1 MGPARYQDVAVQIPS
16 FTSMQ
21 RANMRPSMLPKLI
34 VAQTPTATTIGEM
47 ADSPYSALSMHS
59 RNSSGTS
66 DNYSPLTQT
75 FSFHEHTRHPSS
87 SSSSLATTPPKYE
100 PSIES
105 LNNRISRT
113 TLHDLVEDPH
123 EREDAFD
130 LCDDVFDVNC
140 QCGLEQTHSNSD
152 PYYLSEAEM
161 DPRLCQSASALER
174 PSLDYSLADGPSE
187 FSSDNEAPLKL
198 PKIRSRQN
206 SGDSP
211 VTGLASRVG
220 SRLSSFSK
228 RRDRTPTS
236 PPTTAVHRLGT
247 KSAPVSRVPS
257 RAPSFRMPSAAKP
270 VLTPVDVEAE
280 PTPTPTPTNLTVEPS
295 NPLDIHIPREDEPF
309 DRKALASTP
318 LLPIPIQDPEQ
329 IEEDVIQS
337 PLQSPTVVDNTQL
350 ARLSMIGP
358 SLSSPVLPEMALVSP
373 ALSAHAST
381 SSLGNMHSNQV
392 MSSPDI
398 SSMHIV
404 SPQDKWASKLG
415 HANFSVFPEPY
426 LPELYNIHACRKL
439 FEDWESARRQFMHQ
453 AARTSEHYGPTSQV
467 YKYTEKKWA
476 EIDAQWKRNHELVV
490 AKTAANGET
499 PVFQPLAEPAPLT
512 DLPAL
517 DDPLKFPKLDGSDIV
532 GPMVKYAKIKQKSS
546 SKKSAFL
553 KFFNNVRTPG
563 NTLGRTP
570 TGLGL

>member
-1 MGPARYQDVAVQIPS
+1 
-16 FTSMQ
+16 MQ

-34 VAQTPTATTIGEM
+34 VAQTPTPVKIGDM
-47 ADSPYSALSMHS
+47 ADSPFSTMSMHS
-59 RNSSGTS
+59 RNSSTAS
-66 DNYSPLTQT
+66 ENYSPTTQSS
-75 FSFHEHTRHPSS
+75 SFHEHTRHSS
-87 SSSSLATTPPKYE
+87 SSTSSLANTPPKHE

-105 LNNRISRT
+105 LDNRVSRT

-123 EREDAFD
+123 EREDGFDLWDRAFD
-130 LCDDVFDVNC
+130 SKC
-140 QCGLEQTHSNSD
+140 QCGLEQTHSNHD
-152 PYYLSEAEM
+152 LYHMNEAEM

-187 FSSDNEAPLKL
+187 FNSDNENPLKVA
-198 PKIRSRQN
+198 KTRSRAN
-206 SGDSP
+206 SNESS

-236 PPTTAVHRLGT
+236 PPTMTVHRLST

-257 RAPSFRMPSAAKP
+257 RAPSFRMSSVASP
-270 VLTPVDVEAE
+270 VLTPLDVEAE
-280 PTPTPTPTNLTVEPS
+280 PTPTPTPATVTEEAS
-295 NPLDIHIPREDEPF
+295 NPLDIQLPQALEPI

-318 LLPIPIQDPEQ
+318 LLPVPIPEQ
-329 IEEDVIQS
+329 IDEDTIQS
-337 PLQSPTVVDNTQL
+337 PLQSPTVIDNAQI

-358 SLSSPVLPEMALVSP
+358 SLSSPILPEMAMVLPS
-373 ALSAHAST
+373 LSAHAST
-381 SSLGNMHSNQV
+381 TSLGAMHSSQV

-398 SSMHIV
+398 STMHIV
-404 SPQDKWASKLG
+404 SPQDKWANKLG

-426 LPELYNIHACRKL
+426 LPETYNIHACRKL

-517 DDPLKFPKLDGSDIV
+517 DDPLKFPKLEGSDIV

-553 KFFNNVRTPG
+553 KFFNSVRTPG
-563 NTLGRTP
+563 NALGRTP

>member
-1 MGPARYQDVAVQIPS
+1 
-16 FTSMQ
+16 MQ

-34 VAQTPTATTIGEM
+34 VAQTPTAATIGEM
-47 ADSPYSALSMHS
+47 TDSPYSTISMHS
-59 RNSSGTS
+59 RNSSGAS

-75 FSFHEHTRHPSS
+75 FSLHEHTRNSSS
-87 SSSSLATTPPKYE
+87 SSSSLGTTPPKYE

-123 EREDAFD
+123 EREDEFD
-130 LCDDVFDVNC
+130 LCDDAFEVNC
-140 QCGLEQTHSNSD
+140 HCGLEKSRSNTD
-152 PYYLSEAEM
+152 MYYLSEAEM
-161 DPRLCQSASALER
+161 DPRLYQSASALER

-187 FSSDNEAPLKL
+187 FSSDNEAPLKVF
-198 PKIRSRQN
+198 KSRSRQN

-211 VTGLASRVG
+211 VTGLASRMG
-220 SRLSSFSK
+220 SRLSSFSSK

-257 RAPSFRMPSAAKP
+257 RAPSFHMSSVAKP
-270 VLTPVDVEAE
+270 VLTPLDVEAE
-280 PTPTPTPTNLTVEPS
+280 TTPTPTPTEIAVETS
-295 NPLDIHIPREDEPF
+295 NPLDICAPRPDEPI

-318 LLPIPIQDPEQ
+318 LLPVPIQEPEQ
-329 IEEDVIQS
+329 SDEDVIQS
-337 PLQSPTVVDNTQL
+337 PLQCPTVVDNAQL

-358 SLSSPVLPEMALVSP
+358 SLSSPVLPEMSMVSP

-381 SSLGNMHSNQV
+381 TSLGVMHSSQV
-392 MSSPDI
+392 MSTPDI

-404 SPQDKWASKLG
+404 SPQDKWANKLG

-426 LPELYNIHACRKL
+426 LPATYNIHACRKL

-476 EIDAQWKRNHELVV
+476 EIDAEWKRNHELVV

-517 DDPLKFPKLDGSDIV
+517 DDPLKFPRLDGSDIV

-553 KFFNNVRTPG
+553 KFFNNVRTPS

-570 TGLGL
+570 TGLSV

>member
-1 MGPARYQDVAVQIPS
+1 
-16 FTSMQ
+16 
-21 RANMRPSMLPKLI
+21 MRPSSLPRLI
-34 VAQTPTATTIGEM
+34 VAQTTPSAVIGEM
-47 ADSPYSALSMHS
+47 ADSPYSTVSMHS

-130 LCDDVFDVNC
+130 LCADAFEAGC
-140 QCGLEQTHSNSD
+140 QCGLERTQSNND
-152 PYYLSEAEM
+152 MYYLSETEM
-161 DPRLCQSASALER
+161 SPRLCNSTSALER

-187 FSSDNEAPLKL
+187 FSSDNEAPLNISKT
-198 PKIRSRQN
+198 RQP
-206 SGDSP
+206 SADSP
-211 VTGLASRVG
+211 VSGLASRVG

-236 PPTTAVHRLGT
+236 PPASNRLST
-247 KSAPVSRVPS
+247 KSAPASRMPS
-257 RAPSFRMPSAAKP
+257 RAPSFRLSTVVTP
-270 VLTPVDVEAE
+270 VVSPVDVEAE
-280 PTPTPTPTNLTVEPS
+280 KTPVPTPDTCISEPS
-295 NPLDIHIPREDEPF
+295 NPLEIHMPRPDDPI

-318 LLPIPIQDPEQ
+318 LLPVPIHDPEQ
-329 IEEDVIQS
+329 SDDDVVQS
-337 PLQSPTVVDNTQL
+337 PLQSPTVADNGHMPH
-350 ARLSMIGP
+350 LSMIGP
-358 SLSSPVLPEMALVSP
+358 SMSSPILSEMALVSP
-373 ALSAHAST
+373 ALSAQASAT
-381 SSLGNMHSNQV
+381 SLGVMSSSQV
-392 MSSPDI
+392 MSTPDI
-398 SSMHIV
+398 PSMSIN
-404 SPQDKWASKLG
+404 SPQDKWAKKLG

-426 LPELYNIHACRKL
+426 LPETYDMRACRKL
-439 FEDWESARRQFMHQ
+439 YEDWESARRQFMHQ

-467 YKYTEKKWA
+467 YKYTERKWA

-499 PVFQPLAEPAPLT
+499 PIFQPLAEPSPVT
-512 DLPAL
+512 KLPAL
-517 DDPLKFPKLDGSDIV
+517 DDSSKFPRLEGSDIV
-532 GPMVKYAKIKQKSS
+532 GPMVKYAKITSKPS

-553 KFFNNVRTPG
+553 KFFNNVRSPG
-563 NTLGRTP
+563 DSLGRT
-570 TGLGL
+570 GLSL

>member
-1 MGPARYQDVAVQIPS
+1 
-16 FTSMQ
+16 MQ

-34 VAQTPTATTIGEM
+34 VAQTPTAATIGEM
-47 ADSPYSALSMHS
+47 VDSPYSMHS

-75 FSFHEHTRHPSS
+75 FSFHEHTRQSS
-87 SSSSLATTPPKYE
+87 SSSSSVASTPPKYE

-105 LNNRISRT
+105 LNNRVSRT

-123 EREDAFD
+123 EREDGFD
-130 LCDDVFDVNC
+130 LCDRAFESNC
-140 QCGLEQTHSNSD
+140 QCGLEQTHSNHD
-152 PYYLSEAEM
+152 MYYLSEAEM
-161 DPRLCQSASALER
+161 DPRLCQSVSALER
-174 PSLDYSLADGPSE
+174 PSLDYSLADGPSDFNSDSE
-187 FSSDNEAPLKL
+187 FPLQVAKS
-198 PKIRSRQN
+198 RSRAN
-206 SGDSP
+206 SGESS

-236 PPTTAVHRLGT
+236 PPTTAVHRLST

-257 RAPSFRMPSAAKP
+257 RASSFRMSSVAKP
-270 VLTPVDVEAE
+270 VLTPLDVEAE
-280 PTPTPTPTNLTVEPS
+280 QTPTPTPANIAVETS
-295 NPLDIHIPREDEPF
+295 NPLDIQIPEADEPI

-318 LLPIPIQDPEQ
+318 LLPRTIQNPEPIN
-329 IEEDVIQS
+329 EDVVQS
-337 PLQSPTVVDNTQL
+337 PLQSPTVVDNAQI

-358 SLSSPVLPEMALVSP
+358 SLSSPILPEMSMVSP
-373 ALSAHAST
+373 ALSAHTST
-381 SSLGNMHSNQV
+381 TSLGAMHSSQV

-398 SSMHIV
+398 STMHIV
-404 SPQDKWASKLG
+404 SPQDKWAEKLG
-415 HANFSVFPEPY
+415 HANFNVFPEPY
-426 LPELYNIHACRKL
+426 LPETYNIHACRKL

-532 GPMVKYAKIKQKSS
+532 GPMVKYAQIKQKSS

-553 KFFNNVRTPG
+553 KFFNSVRTPG

>member
-1 MGPARYQDVAVQIPS
+1 
-16 FTSMQ
+16 MQ

-34 VAQTPTATTIGEM
+34 VAQTPSAATFGEM
-47 ADSPYSALSMHS
+47 VDSPYSTNSMHS
-59 RNSSGTS
+59 RNSSNAS
-66 DNYSPLTQT
+66 DNYSPLTQSS
-75 FSFHEHTRHPSS
+75 SFHEHARHSGS
-87 SSSSLATTPPKYE
+87 SSSSLATTPPKHE

-105 LNNRISRT
+105 LNNRVSRT

-123 EREDAFD
+123 EREDGFD
-130 LCDDVFDVNC
+130 LCDSAFESNC
-140 QCGLEQTHSNSD
+140 KCGLEQTHSNHD
-152 PYYLSEAEM
+152 IYHLSEAEL

-174 PSLDYSLADGPSE
+174 PSLDLDYSLADGPSE
-187 FSSDNEAPLKL
+187 FNSDSETPLKVA
-198 PKIRSRQN
+198 KTRSRAN
-206 SGDSP
+206 SSESS

-228 RRDRTPTS
+228 RRDRTLTS
-236 PPTTAVHRLGT
+236 PPTMATRRLST

-257 RAPSFRMPSAAKP
+257 RAPSFRMSAVASP
-270 VLTPVDVEAE
+270 VLTPLDVEAE
-280 PTPTPTPTNLTVEPS
+280 STPTPTPANLAVEAT
-295 NPLDIHIPREDEPF
+295 NPLDIQLPQAHEPI

-318 LLPIPIQDPEQ
+318 LLPIPIPEHVD
-329 IEEDVIQS
+329 EDAIQS
-337 PLQSPTVVDNTQL
+337 PLQSPTVIDNAQI

-358 SLSSPVLPEMALVSP
+358 SLSSPVLPEMAMVAPS
-373 ALSAHAST
+373 LSAHAST
-381 SSLGNMHSNQV
+381 ASLGAMHSSQV

-404 SPQDKWASKLG
+404 SPQDKWATKLG

-426 LPELYNIHACRKL
+426 LPETYNIHACRKL

-517 DDPLKFPKLDGSDIV
+517 DDPLKFPKLEGSDIV

-553 KFFNNVRTPG
+553 KFFNSVRTPG

>member
-1 MGPARYQDVAVQIPS
+1 
-16 FTSMQ
+16 MQ
-21 RANMRPSMLPKLI
+21 YANMRPSMLPKLI
-34 VAQTPTATTIGEM
+34 VAQTPTAVMIGDM
-47 ADSPYSALSMHS
+47 ADSPFSTISMHS
-59 RNSSGTS
+59 RNSSTAS
-66 DNYSPLTQT
+66 DNCSPLTQT
-75 FSFHEHTRHPSS
+75 SSFHEHTRHPSS
-87 SSSSLATTPPKYE
+87 SSSSLATSPPKHE

-105 LNNRISRT
+105 LNNRVSRT

-123 EREDAFD
+123 ERDDGFDLWDDAFD
-130 LCDDVFDVNC
+130 SNC
-140 QCGLEQTHSNSD
+140 QCGLEQTHSNHD
-152 PYYLSEAEM
+152 IYHLGETEM

-187 FSSDNEAPLKL
+187 FSSDNENPLKVA
-198 PKIRSRQN
+198 KTRSRAN
-206 SGDSP
+206 SSESS

-236 PPTTAVHRLGT
+236 PPTMVSHRLST

-257 RAPSFRMPSAAKP
+257 RAPSFRMSSAASP
-270 VLTPVDVEAE
+270 IVTPLDVEAE
-280 PTPTPTPTNLTVEPS
+280 MTPTPTPTNIAVESS
-295 NPLDIHIPREDEPF
+295 NPLEIQLPQAHEPI

-318 LLPIPIQDPEQ
+318 LLPIPIPEH
-329 IEEDVIQS
+329 IDEDDIQS
-337 PLQSPTVVDNTQL
+337 PLQSPTVIDNAQIT
-350 ARLSMIGP
+350 RLSMIGP
-358 SLSSPVLPEMALVSP
+358 SLSSSVLPEMAMVSP

-381 SSLGNMHSNQV
+381 TSLGAMHSSQV
-392 MSSPDI
+392 MSSPDV
-398 SSMHIV
+398 SSMHII
-404 SPQDKWASKLG
+404 SPQDKWANKLG

-426 LPELYNIHACRKL
+426 LPEAYNIHACRKL

-553 KFFNNVRTPG
+553 KFFNSVRTPG
-563 NTLGRTP
+563 NALGRTP